1 MNIVYELIHSMNKE
15 ELRTF
20 KLISN
25 RIKTPNVRKEFLL
38 LSYYKRKNKT
48 YDEEKISKKLYGDN
62 KNAFYRL
69 KNRLLSNIINSL
81 TFQHINKDNDL
92 STFKLILIGKK
103 LKEKGLYDLCYTILQ
118 LAEKKAEKLE
128 LFELLNLVYL
138 ELIKLSYE
146 KSEINVESYLA
157 KRKKNNKKLLQ
168 INEIDDVLAMVNF
181 KMKKHQNYSDVNQK
195 TINLLENTISEY
207 SLNPEIIKS
216 ATLKV
221 KIIQTISKLLLQK
234 RLYTELEA
242 FLKQSYRD
250 CIDSNVFSKKN
261 HEVKLQVLT
270 YLTNCLFKNKKY
282 EESISKALE
291 LRKSIDEY
299 DGMLFNKYIFY
310 YYNGLVINYSRTD
323 KEKAIEVLLQA
334 KNEESIIASDYHYFF
349 VCSNLALQY
358 FDQKKYKPAIKNL
371 SRIIQHKNFLN
382 FDLSF
387 QIKIIAAEL
396 IIRYEIGDF
405 DMLEMRI
412 KSVRNRF
419 KSLLSKESYKREKIL
434 IKIISKLIYV
444 QRIDLNESLQNDIR
458 MLLSILSIE
467 EADES
472 DIINY
477 NRWISENIL
486 AD

>member
-1 MNIVYELIHSMNKE
+1 L
-15 ELRTF
+15 
-20 KLISN
+20 
-25 RIKTPNVRKEFLL
+25 
-38 LSYYKRKNKT
+38 
-48 YDEEKISKKLYGDN
+48 
-62 KNAFYRL
+62 
-69 KNRLLSNIINSL
+69 
-81 TFQHINKDNDL
+81 
-92 STFKLILIGKK
+92 
-103 LKEKGLYDLCYTILQ
+103 
-118 LAEKKAEKLE
+118 
-128 LFELLNLVYL
+128 
-138 ELIKLSYE
+138 
-146 KSEINVESYLA
+146 YLA
-157 KRKKNNKKLLQ
+157 KRKKNNKKLVQL
-168 INEIDDVLAMVNF
+168 NEIDDVLAMVNY
-181 KMKKHQNYSDVNQK
+181 KMKKGQNYSDVNQK
-195 TINLLENTISEY
+195 TISLLEKTINDY

-234 RLYTELEA
+234 RLYVELEA
-242 FLKQSYRD
+242 FLKQSYKD
-250 CIDSNVFSKKN
+250 CIDSNVFTKKT

-282 EESISKALE
+282 EESISNTIE
-291 LRKSIDEY
+291 LRKAIDEH
-299 DGMLFNKYIFY
+299 DGLLHNKYIFY
-310 YYNGLVINYSRTD
+310 YYNGLVINYSSTD

-334 KNEESIIASDYHYFF
+334 KNDDAIKAFDYHYFF

-371 SRIIQHKNFLN
+371 SRIIQYKNFLN

-412 KSVRNRF
+412 KSIKNRF
-419 KSLLSKESYKREKIL
+419 KTLLSKDSFRREKIL

-444 QRIDLNESLQNDIR
+444 QRIDLNENLQNDINL
-458 MLLSILSIE
+458 LLSIMPIE

-477 NRWISENIL
+477 NIWLSENIL
-486 AD
+486 AN

>member
-1 MNIVYELIHSMNKE
+1 MNTLYELIHSMNKE

-20 KLISN
+20 KLLSN

-38 LSYYKRKNKT
+38 LSYYKRKGKE

-103 LKEKGLYDLCYTILQ
+103 LKEKGLYALCYTIFQ

-138 ELIKLSYE
+138 EIIKLSYE
-146 KSEINVESYLA
+146 RSEINVELYLA
-157 KRKKNNKKLLQ
+157 KRKKNNKKLVQL
-168 INEIDDVLAMVNF
+168 NEIDDVLAMVNY
-181 KMKKHQNYSDVNQK
+181 KMKKGQNYSDVNQK
-195 TINLLENTISEY
+195 TINLLEKTINDY

-221 KIIQTISKLLLQK
+221 KIIQSISKLLLQK
-234 RLYTELEA
+234 RLYIELEA
-242 FLKQSYRD
+242 FLKQSYKD
-250 CIDSNVFSKKN
+250 CIDSNVFTKKT
-261 HEVKLQVLT
+261 HEVKLQILT

-282 EESISKALE
+282 EESISNTLE
-291 LRKSIDEY
+291 LRKAIDEH
-299 DGMLFNKYIFY
+299 DGLLYNKYIFY
-310 YYNGLVINYSRTD
+310 YYNGLVINYSSTD
-323 KEKAIEVLLQA
+323 KEKAVEVLLQA
-334 KNEESIIASDYHYFF
+334 KNDDAIKAFDYHYFF

-412 KSVRNRF
+412 KSIKNRF
-419 KSLLSKESYKREKIL
+419 KTLLSKDSFSREKIL

-444 QRIDLNESLQNDIR
+444 QRIDLNENLQNDINL
-458 MLLSILSIE
+458 LLSIMPVE

-477 NRWISENIL
+477 NRWLSENIL
-486 AD
+486 AN

>member
-1 MNIVYELIHSMNKE
+1 MNKE

-20 KLISN
+20 KLLSN

-38 LSYYKRKNKT
+38 LSYYKRKGKE

-103 LKEKGLYDLCYTILQ
+103 LKEKGLYALCYTIFQ

-138 ELIKLSYE
+138 EIIKLSYE
-146 KSEINVESYLA
+146 RSEINVELYLA
-157 KRKKNNKKLLQ
+157 KRKKNNKKLVQL
-168 INEIDDVLAMVNF
+168 NEIDDVLAMVNY
-181 KMKKHQNYSDVNQK
+181 KMKKGQNYSDVNQK
-195 TINLLENTISEY
+195 TINLLEKTINDY

-221 KIIQTISKLLLQK
+221 KIIQSISKLLLQK
-234 RLYTELEA
+234 RLYIELEA
-242 FLKQSYRD
+242 FLKQSYKD
-250 CIDSNVFSKKN
+250 CIDSNVFTKKT
-261 HEVKLQVLT
+261 HEVKLQILT

-282 EESISKALE
+282 EESISNTLE
-291 LRKSIDEY
+291 LRKAIDEH
-299 DGMLFNKYIFY
+299 DGLLYNKYIFY
-310 YYNGLVINYSRTD
+310 YYNGLVINYSSTD
-323 KEKAIEVLLQA
+323 KEKAVEVLLQA
-334 KNEESIIASDYHYFF
+334 KNDDAIKAFDYHYFF

-412 KSVRNRF
+412 KSIKNRF
-419 KSLLSKESYKREKIL
+419 KTLLSKDSFSREKIL

-444 QRIDLNESLQNDIR
+444 QRIDLNENLQNDINL
-458 MLLSILSIE
+458 LLSIMPVE

-477 NRWISENIL
+477 NRWLSENIL
-486 AD
+486 AN

>member
-1 MNIVYELIHSMNKE
+1 MNTLYELIHSMNKE

-20 KLISN
+20 KLLSN

-38 LSYYKRKNKT
+38 LSYYKRKGKE

-103 LKEKGLYDLCYTILQ
+103 LKEKGLYALCYTIFQ

-138 ELIKLSYE
+138 EIIKLSYE
-146 KSEINVESYLA
+146 RSEINVELYLA
-157 KRKKNNKKLLQ
+157 KRKKNNKKLVQL
-168 INEIDDVLAMVNF
+168 NEIDDVLAMVNY
-181 KMKKHQNYSDVNQK
+181 KMKKGQNYSDVNQK
-195 TINLLENTISEY
+195 TINLLEKTINDY

-221 KIIQTISKLLLQK
+221 KIIQSISKLLLQK
-234 RLYTELEA
+234 RLYIELEA
-242 FLKQSYRD
+242 FLKQSYKD
-250 CIDSNVFSKKN
+250 CIDSNVFTKKT
-261 HEVKLQVLT
+261 HEVKLQILT

-282 EESISKALE
+282 EESISNTLE
-291 LRKSIDEY
+291 LRKAIDEH
-299 DGMLFNKYIFY
+299 DGLLYNKYIFY
-310 YYNGLVINYSRTD
+310 YYNGLVINYSSTD
-323 KEKAIEVLLQA
+323 KEKAVEVLLQA
-334 KNEESIIASDYHYFF
+334 KNDDAIKAFDYHYFF
-349 VCSNLALQY
+349 VCSNIALQY

-412 KSVRNRF
+412 KSIKNRF
-419 KSLLSKESYKREKIL
+419 KTLLSKDSFSREKIL

-444 QRIDLNESLQNDIR
+444 QRIDLNENLQNDINL
-458 MLLSILSIE
+458 LLSIMPVE

-477 NRWISENIL
+477 NRWLSENIL
-486 AD
+486 AN

>member
-1 MNIVYELIHSMNKE
+1 MNTLYELIHSMNKE

-20 KLISN
+20 KLLSN

-38 LSYYKRKNKT
+38 LSYYKRKGKE

-103 LKEKGLYDLCYTILQ
+103 LKEKGLYALCYTIFQ

-138 ELIKLSYE
+138 EIIKLSYE
-146 KSEINVESYLA
+146 RSEINVELYLA
-157 KRKKNNKKLLQ
+157 KRKKNNKKLVQL
-168 INEIDDVLAMVNF
+168 NEIDDVLAMVNY
-181 KMKKHQNYSDVNQK
+181 KMKKGQNYSDVNQK
-195 TINLLENTISEY
+195 TINLLEKTINDY

-221 KIIQTISKLLLQK
+221 KIIQSISKLLLQK
-234 RLYTELEA
+234 RLYIELEA
-242 FLKQSYRD
+242 FLKQSYKD
-250 CIDSNVFSKKN
+250 CIDSNVFTKKT
-261 HEVKLQVLT
+261 HEVKLQILT

-282 EESISKALE
+282 EESISNTLE
-291 LRKSIDEY
+291 LRKAIDEH
-299 DGMLFNKYIFY
+299 DGLLYNKYIFY
-310 YYNGLVINYSRTD
+310 YYNGLVINYSSTD
-323 KEKAIEVLLQA
+323 KEKAVEVLLQA
-334 KNEESIIASDYHYFF
+334 KNDDAIKAFDYHYFF

-412 KSVRNRF
+412 KSIKNRF
-419 KSLLSKESYKREKIL
+419 KTLLSKDSFSREKIL

-444 QRIDLNESLQNDIR
+444 QRIDLNENLQNDINL
-458 MLLSILSIE
+458 LLSIMPVE

-477 NRWISENIL
+477 NRWLSEN
-486 AD
+486 